1 MRRGRAKGNLDPARR
16 RGLHDGKLRPDFFV
30 ISLLWVGLAPSWPL
44 SIPAFRCVY
53 LLTAYPAHHP
63 PHTLQAPSMKLVD
76 VLRMARS
83 DFGRRWPG
91 FEEALQCRL
100 TQLAAQQAAAPGHQ
114 GQGQAQGEGQ
124 GRGQGQGMPQRA
136 QHQPRTQGL
145 ESGLLSPRI
154 GTAAGSVGPGR
165 PARPTHLQEAARQ
178 VEPGAKAAT
187 SAGMHNGN
195 GYLPTGGGF
204 HSQVGG
210 AAEAAAGS
218 SGLNGYAASNG
229 DVPYL
234 HSYGGESSAHGQAAG
249 ISSLHGPPCASP
261 GCVSNGPLPNGHAVV
276 VEDSGKQG
284 LAPTVVLGDAV
295 LLGEAAVA
303 TAATTAA

>member
-1 MRRGRAKGNLDPARR
+1 
-16 RGLHDGKLRPDFFV
+16 
-30 ISLLWVGLAPSWPL
+30 
-44 SIPAFRCVY
+44 
-53 LLTAYPAHHP
+53 
-63 PHTLQAPSMKLVD
+63 MKLVD

-100 TQLAAQQAAAPGHQ
+100 TQLAAQHAAAPGHQ
-114 GQGQAQGEGQ
+114 GQGQVQGRGQ
-124 GRGQGQGMPQRA
+124 GRGQGQGMPQRV
-136 QHQPRTQGL
+136 QQQPRSQGL

-154 GTAAGSVGPGR
+154 ATAAGSVGPGR
-165 PARPTHLQEAARQ
+165 PAWPTPLQEAARQ

-195 GYLPTGGGF
+195 GYLPAGGGF
-204 HSQVGG
+204 GSQVGG
-210 AAEAAAGS
+210 AAEAAGGS
-218 SGLNGYAASNG
+218 SGLNGHAASNG

-234 HSYGGESSAHGQAAG
+234 HSYGGESNTHGQAAG

-261 GCVSNGPLPNGHAVV
+261 GCVSNGPSPNGHAAM